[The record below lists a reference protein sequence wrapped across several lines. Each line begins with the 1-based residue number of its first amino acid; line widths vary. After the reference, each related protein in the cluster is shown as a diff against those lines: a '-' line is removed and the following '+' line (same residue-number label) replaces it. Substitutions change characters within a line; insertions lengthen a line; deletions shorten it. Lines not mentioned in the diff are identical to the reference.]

1 MRNRLYYPLFL
12 AGMLLTSCSS
22 APEQKT
28 QPPTATKQE
37 AYPLATGKV
46 PLDKKL
52 QRIINDYAVAR
63 NDPGRLF
70 CLELEKAS
78 YDTLQMSLYSGSG
91 YIPSIDFC
99 GPSFYAE
106 FDDKIVLIST
116 GVESIVDCPSCSD
129 AFYKIVT
136 KKLLGKA
143 LTRAEYVQLDT
154 GYPSDHP
161 LTWRII
167 HSGIRSGQDLY
178 TVVDTLALPTKHQ
191 APPPLTAAPQALKR
205 H

>member
-1 MRNRLYYPLFL
+1 
-12 AGMLLTSCSS
+12 MLLVGCSP
-22 APEQKT
+22 AQEQKL
-28 QPPTATKQE
+28 QPAKSISQDV
-37 AYPLATGKV
+37 YPLATGKL

-52 QRIINDYAVAR
+52 QWIINDYAVAR
-63 NDPGRLF
+63 HDRGRLF

-99 GPSFYAE
+99 NPSFYAE

-116 GVESIVDCPSCSD
+116 GVESIANCPSCSD

-143 LTRAEYVQLDT
+143 LTRAEYVKLDM

-161 LTWRII
+161 LVWRII
-167 HSGIRSGQDLY
+167 QSGIRSGQGLY
-178 TVVDTLALPTKHQ
+178 TVVDTLAIPTKHQ
-191 APPPLTAAPQALKR
+191 APPPIKTAQAME
-205 H
+205 